1 MSDAAR
7 VRWRRRHHDDRHSIT
22 SAKRSASEDLEMRQR
37 RYLWS
42 MLVRTVCFIGL
53 VITPN
58 PWRWSFLL
66 GAAVIP
72 AIAVVLGNAADR
84 RTTDTLPSRQDEE
97 PHGEL
102 GPAITIH
109 GEVDEDW
116 SGPADTAGNKA
127 RS

>member
-1 MSDAAR
+1 
-7 VRWRRRHHDDRHSIT
+7 
-22 SAKRSASEDLEMRQR
+22 MRQR

-72 AIAVVLGNAADR
+72 AIAVVLGNAAD
-84 RTTDTLPSRQDEE
+84 
-97 PHGEL
+97 
-102 GPAITIH
+102 
-109 GEVDEDW
+109 
-116 SGPADTAGNKA
+116 
-127 RS
+127 

>member
-1 MSDAAR
+1 MSDTAR
-7 VRWRRRHHDDRHSIT
+7 VRWRRGHRNARHSIT

-53 VITPN
+53 VITPS
-58 PWRWSFLL
+58 PWRWSFLV

-84 RTTDTLPSRQDEE
+84 RTTDTLPSQQSTESQ
-97 PHGEL
+97 GEL
-102 GPAITIH
+102 GSAMTIH
-109 GEVDEDW
+109 GEVDE
-116 SGPADTAGNKA
+116 N
-127 RS
+127 

>member
-1 MSDAAR
+1 
-7 VRWRRRHHDDRHSIT
+7 
-22 SAKRSASEDLEMRQR
+22 MRQR

-84 RTTDTLPSRQDEE
+84 RTTD
-97 PHGEL
+97 
-102 GPAITIH
+102 
-109 GEVDEDW
+109 
-116 SGPADTAGNKA
+116 
-127 RS
+127 